1 MQKSAMTHVSLFL
14 LMSTLIMLVPFTS
27 INFSNVKAQEYDKYR
42 DSSYSQYPT
51 DDKKYECR
59 TGPFEGF
66 FVSSVEF
73 CKNVKFDKDNDKDR
87 DNNNQTGTQGPQGP
101 PGANGTDGDDG
112 AQGPPGPRPTRI

>member
-1 MQKSAMTHVSLFL
+1 MTN
-14 LMSTLIMLVPFTS
+14 M
-27 INFSNVKAQEYDKYR
+27 E

-73 CKNVKFDKDNDKDR
+73 CKHVKFDDR
-87 DNNNQTGTQGPQGP
+87 KMIQEKQ
-101 PGANGTDGDDG
+101 
-112 AQGPPGPRPTRI
+112 